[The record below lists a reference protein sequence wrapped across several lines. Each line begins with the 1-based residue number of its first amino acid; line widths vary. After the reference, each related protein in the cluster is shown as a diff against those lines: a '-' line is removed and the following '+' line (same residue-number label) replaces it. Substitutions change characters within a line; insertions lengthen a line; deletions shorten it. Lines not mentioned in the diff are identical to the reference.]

1 MAAERRPPAGDPI
14 VVPFATAPADDG
26 RSRGAPSAGAGRS
39 GTAERDMA
47 RFGVALLPPFRAAQP
62 GDATVLA
69 HLINL
74 AGEGLPMH
82 LWRKAAGDDPAFE
95 GCTPFEV
102 GVARARRAE
111 GGFSYT
117 KAVVIEAETPESLHA
132 VSPSAAAAPAREV
145 AGMLLGMRQAVPYDA
160 GEPSALPAPLRPL
173 VALEAEA
180 ERLAAEAGAPGTWY
194 LNALAVLPP
203 HQGRGLGGRLLA
215 QAEVLA
221 RAGGARFVSL
231 IVDCD
236 NRVAEALYRSRGY
249 REVARRPISPWPN
262 GPTADWAL
270 LLKAL

>member
-1 MAAERRPPAGDPI
+1 MAAERRNPAGDRI
-14 VVPFATAPADDG
+14 VVPFAAAPADDG
-26 RSRGAPSAGAGRS
+26 RDRGSPSAAAGRS

-47 RFGVALLPPFRAAQP
+47 RFGVALLPPFRAARP

-82 LWRKAAGDDPAFE
+82 LWRKAAAEDPAFE

-117 KAVVIEAETPESLHA
+117 KAIVVEADTPEGRYA
-132 VSPSAAAAPAREV
+132 VSPTAVAVPETDV
-145 AGMLLGMRQAVPYDA
+145 AGTIVGLRQPVPYDA
-160 GEPSALPAPLRPL
+160 GDPSALPAPLRPL

-194 LNALAVLPP
+194 LNALAVLQPY
-203 HQGRGLGGRLLA
+203 QGRGLGSRLLA

-221 RAGGARFVSL
+221 RASGARFVSL
-231 IVDCD
+231 IVDSD

-249 REVARRPISPWPN
+249 VEVARRPISPWPN
-262 GPTADWAL
+262 GPTADWIL
-270 LLKAL
+270 RLKAL